1 MSAQKKR
8 PPTSTPCPITL
19 HLQCSQTVAI
29 ACMAHFEAFE
39 CVPRSGGY
47 LSAKRRAVQTSVL
60 GYSGLLFASPQ
71 REVRMQRIGT
81 LACSPIF
88 VGRVGTGTPSISSL
102 LTLQCFPDE
111 ESKIS

>member
-71 REVRMQRIGT
+71 REVRMQRIVCEHCKCRVIGHGVE
-81 LACSPIF
+81 
-88 VGRVGTGTPSISSL
+88 VGGRFFCALIV
-102 LTLQCFPDE
+102 
-111 ESKIS
+111 